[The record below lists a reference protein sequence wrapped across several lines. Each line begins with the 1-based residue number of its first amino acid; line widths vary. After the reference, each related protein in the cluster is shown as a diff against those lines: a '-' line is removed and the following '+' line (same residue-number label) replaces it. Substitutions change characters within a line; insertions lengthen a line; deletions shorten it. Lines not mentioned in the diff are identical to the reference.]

1 MILKR
6 RYHPTNFKFFTWL
19 LRYTYGYWLR
29 WSYNIS
35 PINSELFSTL
45 KPPFILVGNHTT
57 LLDPFMTNAF
67 VPYPVHWVASD
78 GNMRNPIMRFLLIK
92 LVGSIPKSKAIPDI
106 ETVSWIVDLINNRRG
121 VVGMYPEG
129 QSSWT
134 GTPFPAF
141 YSSAKLLRLLRAPV
155 VLAKTRG
162 GYLTKPR
169 WSHIRRTGRTEIE
182 FSVLFTPEQLK
193 SLPLHEI
200 DRQLNDA
207 LDYDDSAW
215 CRARGIF
222 FASNRGAESLELAL
236 YICPRCKARASLHSK
251 GRLFTCDRCGFSV
264 EYGDDSRLT
273 IANQGDSAAHPNF
286 FSGTGATGSTRR
298 DNEVHTAR
306 GTERNSQVSSTD
318 SLVGAPF
325 PDSVAAWMPL
335 QSAML
340 KNLLEEA
347 IRTRSTEPIFSDEPV
362 RLRRGKRI
370 DSMKTIIRG
379 KIALYT
385 DRLEFTARHSMTAAS
400 IVFPIDTIEAEGV
413 LKWNFFEFY
422 QGMNVYRVVFSDPKA
437 SGKKYADTIGLL
449 RELNKNHFPGL

>member
-19 LRYTYGYWLR
+19 VRHTYGYWLR
-29 WSYNIS
+29 WNYRIS
-35 PINSELFSTL
+35 PINRELFSTL

-57 LLDPFMTNAF
+57 LLDPFMTNSF
-67 VPYPVHWVASD
+67 VPYPIHWVASD

-106 ETVSWIVDLINNRRG
+106 ETVSWIVDLIKNRRG

-155 VLAKTRG
+155 VLTKTRG

-169 WSHIRRTGRTEIE
+169 WTHVRRRGRTEIE

-200 DRQLNDA
+200 DRRLNDA
-207 LDYDDSAW
+207 LAYDDSAW
-215 CRARGIF
+215 CKERGIL
-222 FASNRGAESLELAL
+222 FASARGAESLELAI
-236 YICPRCKARASLHSK
+236 YICPNCGAHASLHSK
-251 GRLFTCDRCGFSV
+251 GRLLTCDRCGFSV

-273 IANQGDSAAHPNF
+273 IASQGDTAAHPKLF
-286 FSGTGATGSTRR
+286 DGTGAAGGPS
-298 DNEVHTAR
+298 VA
-306 GTERNSQVSSTD
+306 
-318 SLVGAPF
+318 LF
-325 PDSVAAWMPL
+325 PDTVAAWMPL
-335 QSAML
+335 QSDML
-340 KNLLEEA
+340 KNALEEA
-347 IRTRSTEPIFSDEPV
+347 LRTKSAELIFSDELV

-370 DSMKTIIRG
+370 DSMKTVVRG

-385 DRLEFTARHSMTAAS
+385 DRLEFTASRGTAAAP
-400 IVFPIDTIEAEGV
+400 IVFALDTVEAEGV

-422 QGMNVYRVVFSDPKA
+422 QGMSVYRVVFSDPKA
-437 SGKKYADTIGLL
+437 SGKKYADAIGLL

>member
-19 LRYTYGYWLR
+19 IRHTYGYWLR
-29 WSYNIS
+29 WTYRIT

-45 KPPFILVGNHTT
+45 KSPFILVGNHST

-78 GNMRNPIMRFLLIK
+78 GNMRNSIMRFLLIK

-106 ETVSWIVDLINNRRG
+106 ETVSWIVDLIRNRHS

-141 YSSAKLLRLLRAPV
+141 FSSAKLLRLLRVPV

-169 WSHIRRTGRTEIE
+169 WSHVRRSGHTEIE
-182 FSVLFTPEQLK
+182 FSILFTPEQLR
-193 SLPLHEI
+193 SMPINEI
-200 DRQLNDA
+200 DRQLNGA
-207 LDYDDSAW
+207 LAYDDSSW
-215 CRARGIF
+215 CREHGLLF
-222 FASNRGAESLELAL
+222 KSERGAESLELAL
-236 YICPRCKARASLHSK
+236 YLCPRCGARTSLHSE
-251 GRLFTCDRCGFSV
+251 GRLLTCDRCGFSV
-264 EYGDDSRLT
+264 EYRDDSSLALVSEGKSSTYPKPFGEAAFPDTMVAWSTLQAERL
-273 IANQGDSAAHPNF
+273 SKELEAA
-286 FSGTGATGSTRR
+286 
-298 DNEVHTAR
+298 VAR
-306 GTERNSQVSSTD
+306 GDVS
-318 SLVGAPF
+318 
-325 PDSVAAWMPL
+325 
-335 QSAML
+335 
-340 KNLLEEA
+340 
-347 IRTRSTEPIFSDEPV
+347 EPIFVDEDV

-370 DSMKTIIRG
+370 DSMRTVLRG
-379 KIALYT
+379 QVALHT
-385 DRLEFTARHSMTAAS
+385 DRLEFRAPNGISISQGAQDTQGAS
-400 IVFPIDTIEAEGV
+400 VAPIVFPLESIEAEGV

-437 SGKKYADTIGLL
+437 SGKKYADAIGLL
-449 RELNKNHFPGL
+449 REIRKHHLPGL